1 MYIPKRKGYT
11 TMTEKQMK
19 QIQNQLPKDEKIN
32 RCYRAFEGDIRVIT
46 RKPDGSEVRYIVS
59 FDADDNAT
67 IKEF

>member
-11 TMTEKQMK
+11 AMTEKQMK
-19 QIQNQLPKDEKIN
+19 QIQSQLPKDEKIN

-46 RKPDGSEVRYIVS
+46 RKPDGREVRYTVS
-59 FDADDNAT
+59 FNTDNNAI

>member
-1 MYIPKRKGYT
+1 
-11 TMTEKQMK
+11 MTEKQMK
-19 QIQNQLPKDEKIN
+19 QIEIQLPEGEKIK

-46 RKPDGSEVRYIVS
+46 QKPDGREVRYTVS

>member
-1 MYIPKRKGYT
+1 
-11 TMTEKQMK
+11 MTEKQMK
-19 QIQNQLPKDEKIN
+19 QIEIQLPEREKIN

-46 RKPDGSEVRYIVS
+46 RKPDGREVRYTVS

>member
-1 MYIPKRKGYT
+1 
-11 TMTEKQMK
+11 MTEKQMK

-67 IKEF
+67 IRKF

>member
-1 MYIPKRKGYT
+1 
-11 TMTEKQMK
+11 MTEKQMK
-19 QIQNQLPKDEKIN
+19 QIEIHLPEGEKIN

-46 RKPDGSEVRYIVS
+46 RKPDGREVRYTVS

>member
-1 MYIPKRKGYT
+1 
-11 TMTEKQMK
+11 MTEKQMK

>member
-46 RKPDGSEVRYIVS
+46 RKPDGSEVRYTVS
-59 FDADDNAT
+59 FDANDNAT
-67 IKEF
+67 IRKF